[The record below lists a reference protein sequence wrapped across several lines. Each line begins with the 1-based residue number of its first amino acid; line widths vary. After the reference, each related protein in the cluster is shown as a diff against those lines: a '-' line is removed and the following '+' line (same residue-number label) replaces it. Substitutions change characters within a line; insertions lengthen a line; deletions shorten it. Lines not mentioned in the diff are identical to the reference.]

1 MSEKTPD
8 HYLKMPHAEKGNII
22 GLYGGSFNPP
32 HMGHVLVADIAMTR
46 LRLDHL
52 WWMVTPGN
60 PLKDQKELL
69 PLNQRIKLS
78 EGLIHDP
85 HIKVTALEEAIE
97 TRFSADT
104 IDYILQ
110 RNVGVHFVWIM
121 GADSLKNFHL
131 WQHWQDIA
139 RKIPIAI
146 IDRPG
151 ATIAALSSVT
161 ARRFA
166 QNRIDERLSGGLA
179 LMKPPAWTFIHGP
192 RSSLSSTQLRQS

>member
-1 MSEKTPD
+1 
-8 HYLKMPHAEKGNII
+8 MPHAEKGNII

-32 HMGHVLVADIAMTR
+32 HKGHVLVADIAITR
-46 LRLDHL
+46 LRLDKL

-60 PLKDQKELL
+60 PLKSQKELR
-69 PLNQRIKLS
+69 PLSERIGLS
-78 EGLIHDP
+78 EGLISDP
-85 HIKVTALEEAIE
+85 HIKITAFEQAIE

-104 IDYILQ
+104 INHILQ

-166 QNRIDERLSGGLA
+166 QNRIDERLASGLA